1 MLSNKGRLQGTKN
14 ATSCHGRDASSGE
27 AENPQQGALPAS
39 LGPKRGTRECKPAPA
54 ERMPRGAEILSCS
67 LVADAGARGRTS
79 PTRAKS
85 PMQRC
90 TNGSKSS
97 VGDPAPG
104 AAPRAPVNRSR
115 VWPQIIGAWARRGHG
130 GVGLPQKRS
139 ALAGQR
145 AQLAAWSGPRATP
158 REGDRGI
165 GADARQC
172 PKALGGE
179 SDIGNAS
186 HLKQTPSCQAP
197 GGGESGCGGV
207 AKPKGYP
214 TSNHLHTLT
223 KPLALASWA
232 EHTRSKSD

>member
-130 GVGLPQKRS
+130 GVGLPSKRS

-172 PKALGGE
+172 PKALGGGVRYRQC
-179 SDIGNAS
+179 IAS
-186 HLKQTPSCQAP
+186 ETDAFLPSARGGRVGVRRRCEAKGIPDVEPPAHAHQAARLGVL
-197 GGGESGCGGV
+197 GG
-207 AKPKGYP
+207 AYA
-214 TSNHLHTLT
+214 N
-223 KPLALASWA
+223 
-232 EHTRSKSD
+232 KSD